1 MRFKNP
7 MNREALALL
16 SKDELI
22 DLVLSLAARLD
33 ELERRLGLNST
44 NSGKPPSSDG
54 LSKPPAGKQKRRRTG
69 SLREKSGRKPGG
81 QKGHEGET
89 LRQVAEPDAITD
101 HYPETC
107 PNCGSGLTP
116 EMSTGHGARQVFD
129 LPEPRP
135 LVVMEHRAHRCRCG
149 RCGRQTRA
157 AFPAGVTGPVRY
169 GARIG
174 AMVVYLSHYQL
185 LPEDRLAELMAD
197 LFAVALVPAT
207 VARMGRSRARRFEG
221 VVEVIRDLV
230 KSAPVKHM
238 DETGLRVG
246 GRTQWLHVASSAGL
260 TFYRVSAGRGSL
272 LDGVAGIVV
281 HDHWKPYFTMQ
292 GVDHALCNAHH
303 LRELQALIEIE
314 KEGWARKMQRLLRR
328 ACHAA
333 NLARERGVA
342 LQPSLVEGF
351 RRWWDAITAEG
362 IRFHEAQPPLGPAP
376 AEGQAKRRGR
386 KPRRTGHNL
395 LLRLQARRT
404 AGKSALTSGK
414 TDGVGAE
421 IEGLIH
427 LAKAGTYAFSVRS
440 NDGFVLDI
448 GGKRILED
456 VDVHGDRYTKITKL
470 AIAQPGWYPLA
481 VLYFERK
488 GTSTLELYWR
498 PPGDEDADMAIV
510 PDAAFA
516 RLKAK

>member
-1 MRFKNP
+1 MDLDTGRGGGGGAAPGRRGRYDNASQDPGGGRGNLEAVDVAPSAEDPAECVTDKGYHSRLVLKALDDGPWKSRISEPKQKGFARWHGDDAARRAVTN
-7 MNREALALL
+7 NRTRLLSGVAREAFKLRAEIVER
-16 SKDELI
+16 SF
-22 DLVLSLAARLD
+22 AHNLD
-33 ELERRLGLNST
+33 RGGMRR
-44 NSGKPPSSDG
+44 
-54 LSKPPAGKQKRRRTG
+54 
-69 SLREKSGRKPGG
+69 
-81 QKGHEGET
+81 
-89 LRQVAEPDAITD
+89 
-101 HYPETC
+101 
-107 PNCGSGLTP
+107 
-116 EMSTGHGARQVFD
+116 
-129 LPEPRP
+129 PRP

-395 LLRLQARRT
+395 LLRLQAR
-404 AGKSALTSGK
+404 KEDALRF
-414 TDGVGAE
+414 
-421 IEGLIH
+421 
-427 LAKAGTYAFSVRS
+427 LA
-440 NDGFVLDI
+440 N
-448 GGKRILED
+448 
-456 VDVHGDRYTKITKL
+456 
-470 AIAQPGWYPLA
+470 LA
-481 VLYFERK
+481 VPFTNNQAEQDVRMAKLKQKISGGFRSEQGANDFATIR
-488 GTSTLELYWR
+488 GFISTAKKQGWNIIPKLMENPETL
-498 PPGDEDADMAIV
+498 I
-510 PDAAFA
+510 A
-516 RLKAK
+516 RLRDA